1 MPSNSRRRLVGTV
14 ISNKM
19 DKTVVITVG
28 RKYRHPLYGKVVQ
41 ETKRFMAHDEN
52 NDCEIGDEVVIVES
66 RPISKNKRWAVQEI
80 LREDFSARTTEVS
93 DLGDEIEEEL
103 VEAVEE
109 IEEAEEEAED
119 LEDADDDED
128 VDVDEDE
135 D

>member
-1 MPSNSRRRLVGTV
+1 MPSNSRRRLIGTV

-19 DKTVVITVG
+19 DKTVVVTVG
-28 RKYRHPLYGKVVQ
+28 RKFRHPLYGKVVQ

-80 LREDFSARTTEVS
+80 LREDMSARTTEVS

-103 VEAVEE
+103 VEAAVEE
-109 IEEAEEEAED
+109 VDEDED
-119 LEDADDDED
+119 LNLADDEEDVD

>member
-1 MPSNSRRRLVGTV
+1 MPSNSRRRLIGTV

-19 DKTVVITVG
+19 DKTVVVTVG
-28 RKYRHPLYGKVVQ
+28 RKFRHPLYGKVVQ

-80 LREDFSARTTEVS
+80 LREDMSARTTEVS

-103 VEAVEE
+103 VEAAVEE
-109 IEEAEEEAED
+109 VDEDED
-119 LEDADDDED
+119 LDLADDEED